1 MAWQIR
7 SGDPVFG
14 DIDGVV
20 VVPREAEKDVLLR
33 AFDKGSWENT
43 TRDEL
48 LKGAR
53 LTEVFER
60 YGVL

>member
-1 MAWQIR
+1 M
-7 SGDPVFG
+7 
-14 DIDGVV
+14 
-20 VVPREAEKDVLLR
+20 VPREAEKDVLLR